1 MSPGFFVSPYAA
13 GHDTMNLTWVNA
25 SGPITLWLENGP
37 VENLVQV
44 ERIAEL
50 PPSTTSYLYTPP
62 VSLAN
67 GNYTFQI
74 QDADGSNWSKWF
86 TLTNGIG
93 ATSSSLS
100 QSASNAP
107 VPTSTLSP
115 SASNS
120 PTSQP
125 STLSPSASNSSTSQP
140 LQKLSTGDKVAIGEG
155 AVLGV
160 VLVAVAIWFTWGHR
174 RPSATNL
181 QILRSEA
188 SFPLS
193 YLPNAA
199 K

>member
-1 MSPGFFVSPYAA
+1 MFWKVFACLFLLLELTAAKSKFTMSPGFFVSPYAA

-37 VENLVQV
+37 VEDLVQV

-100 QSASNAP
+100 QSASNTP
-107 VPTSTLSP
+107 VVCYLRLFPKFLTDLKWSQHPRRGLVHQTHQTHQPHTLYKGFQQV
-115 SASNS
+115 
-120 PTSQP
+120 T
-125 STLSPSASNSSTSQP
+125 
-140 LQKLSTGDKVAIGEG
+140 K
-155 AVLGV
+155 
-160 VLVAVAIWFTWGHR
+160 
-174 RPSATNL
+174 
-181 QILRSEA
+181 
-188 SFPLS
+188 
-193 YLPNAA
+193 
-199 K
+199 